1 MAQATSAPQS
11 PAAVCCCCQA
21 LLRMHAM
28 HCCSCIR
35 TAAAA
40 IHAATWSTSRKSSG
54 LQYAYACHIR
64 SHMKHEVLHGLK
76 LLLTHAH
83 HLALIWICHVMKCC
97 GHVAN
102 RLAQRGTLGSDLCPL
117 CKRTVLFVVL
127 AKCVCVMDRMC

>member
-1 MAQATSAPQS
+1 
-11 PAAVCCCCQA
+11 
-21 LLRMHAM
+21 
-28 HCCSCIR
+28 
-35 TAAAA
+35 
-40 IHAATWSTSRKSSG
+40 
-54 LQYAYACHIR
+54 
-64 SHMKHEVLHGLK
+64 MKHEVLHGLK

-127 AKCVCVMDRMC
+127 AKCVCVWTECAKLSSQYARAEAIADETVKSHVRVHLTLTLVTM